1 MNQGFVYNI
10 VNAQNG
16 KMYIGKTLRTIPIRW
31 RQHVHDANGGSDV
44 PLHRSI
50 RKHGIESF
58 QIEEMASVETKDI
71 KITNRLLNNLEINL
85 IREYGTFVDKG
96 YNATLGGEG
105 MDKGTRLK
113 LTEEQRKKRAERI
126 NICAGDDIRL
136 GNAREK
142 T

>member
-1 MNQGFVYNI
+1 MTP
-10 VNAQNG
+10 
-16 KMYIGKTLRTIPIRW
+16 M
-31 RQHVHDANGGSDV
+31 GGSDV

-113 LTEEQRKKRAERI
+113 LTEEQKKKTGRE
-126 NICAGDDIRL
+126 NQICAGDDIRL